1 MDNPNIA
8 WHVNYANV
16 RKQLV
21 HDITE
26 NFFKETPDKLPQ
38 LHPMFS
44 KYIDDVFS
52 TKANKYISITYPIIT
67 MVEKLELTEEDIRDN
82 PLVMPT
88 DVKFKYLDSGKIDFD
103 DGTDI
108 FEKFEDAQSRLAVF
122 LDKNM
127 IELYTKVKT
136 HYID

>member
-52 TKANKYISITYPIIT
+52 AKANKYISITYPIIT

-127 IELYTKVKT
+127 TELYTKVKT